1 MGGWMRSVVRH
12 FALGAVMAIAV
23 FSLTSCSQSQIYAMD
38 KVSGTY
44 FAIPKGWNKIVKSDL
59 DKAESKSTAENA
71 AEKLASVIWQEAYA
85 TSPKVAAPQVLN
97 LQAPEGAV
105 VYVRV
110 RNLNFEESNSIS
122 NNTLRNLIAPVT
134 TWLEDPE
141 NANPKFVLIDD
152 YERVEKAARGI
163 RTIYRL
169 ADDSGRSETVDQ
181 TVLLSED
188 RSRDY
193 ILLVRAKTKYYDK
206 HVDELL
212 AIGDSFTVRG
222 DK

>member
-1 MGGWMRSVVRH
+1 MKDLSKRISKGLILT
-12 FALGAVMAIAV
+12 FALFA
-23 FSLTSCSQSQIYAMD
+23 LTSCSQSQIYAMD
-38 KVSGTY
+38 KTSGTY
-44 FAIPKGWNKIVKSDL
+44 LVIPKGWNKITKADL
-59 DKAESKSTAENA
+59 AKAESKSTAPNA
-71 AEKLASVIWQEAYA
+71 AEKLANVIWQEAYS
-85 TSPKVAAPQVLN
+85 TSPKITASQVLN

-122 NNTLRNLIAPVT
+122 NNSLRNLIAPVT
-134 TWLEDPE
+134 SWLEDPSK
-141 NANPKFVLIDD
+141 ANPKFVLIDD
-152 YERVEKAARGI
+152 YERIEKAARGI
-163 RTIYRL
+163 RTIYTF
-169 ADDSGRSETVDQ
+169 ADDSGVSETVDQ
-181 TVLLSED
+181 TALLSED
-188 RSRDY
+188 RTRVY

>member
-1 MGGWMRSVVRH
+1 MQLQAKRLAIV
-12 FALGAVMAIAV
+12 ALITAGLVG
-23 FSLTSCSQSQIYAMD
+23 LTGCSQSQIYAMD

-44 FAIPKGWNKIVKSDL
+44 LAIPKGWNKIVKSDL
-59 DKAESKSTAENA
+59 DKAESKSTAPNA

-134 TWLEDPE
+134 TWLEDPD
-141 NANPKFVLIDD
+141 NANPKFILIDD
-152 YERVEKAARGI
+152 YERIEKAARGI
-163 RTIYRL
+163 RTIYTL
-169 ADDSGRSETVDQ
+169 ADDSGVSETVDQ

-188 RSRDY
+188 RTRVY

>member
-1 MGGWMRSVVRH
+1 MQLQAKRLAIV
-12 FALGAVMAIAV
+12 ALITAGLVG
-23 FSLTSCSQSQIYAMD
+23 LTGCSQSQIYAMD

-44 FAIPKGWNKIVKSDL
+44 LAIPKGWNKIVKSDL
-59 DKAESKSTAENA
+59 DKAESKSTAPNA

-85 TSPKVAAPQVLN
+85 TSPKVAVPQVLN

-134 TWLEDPE
+134 TWLEDPD

-152 YERVEKAARGI
+152 YERIEKAARGI
-163 RTIYRL
+163 RTIYTL
-169 ADDSGRSETVDQ
+169 ADDSGVSETVDQ

-188 RSRDY
+188 RTRVY

>member
-1 MGGWMRSVVRH
+1 
-12 FALGAVMAIAV
+12 
-23 FSLTSCSQSQIYAMD
+23 MD
-38 KVSGTY
+38 KASGTY
-44 FAIPKGWNKIVKSDL
+44 LAIPQGWNKIDKAEL
-59 DKAESKSTAENA
+59 DKAESKSTAPNA

-134 TWLEDPE
+134 TWLDDPD

-163 RTIYRL
+163 RTIYTL
-169 ADDSGRSETVDQ
+169 ADDSGVSETVDQ

-188 RSRDY
+188 RSRVY
-193 ILLVRAKTKYYDK
+193 ILLVRAKTKYYNK

>member
-1 MGGWMRSVVRH
+1 MQLQAKRLAIV
-12 FALGAVMAIAV
+12 ALITAGLVG
-23 FSLTSCSQSQIYAMD
+23 LTGCSQSQIYAMD

-44 FAIPKGWNKIVKSDL
+44 LAIPKGWNKIVKSDL
-59 DKAESKSTAENA
+59 DKAESKSTAPNA

-134 TWLEDPE
+134 TWLEDPD

-152 YERVEKAARGI
+152 YERIEKAARGI
-163 RTIYRL
+163 RTIYTL
-169 ADDSGRSETVDQ
+169 ADDSGVSETVDQ

-188 RSRDY
+188 RTRVY

>member
-1 MGGWMRSVVRH
+1 MQLQAKRLAIV
-12 FALGAVMAIAV
+12 ALITAGLVG
-23 FSLTSCSQSQIYAMD
+23 LTGCSQSQIYAMD

-44 FAIPKGWNKIVKSDL
+44 LAIPKGWNKIVKSDL
-59 DKAESKSTAENA
+59 DKAESKSTAPNA

-134 TWLEDPE
+134 TWLEDPD

-152 YERVEKAARGI
+152 YERIEKAARGI
-163 RTIYRL
+163 RTIYTL
-169 ADDSGRSETVDQ
+169 ADDSGVSETVDQ
-181 TVLLSED
+181 TVFLSED
-188 RSRDY
+188 RTRVY

>member
-1 MGGWMRSVVRH
+1 MQLQAKRLAIV
-12 FALGAVMAIAV
+12 ALITAGLVG
-23 FSLTSCSQSQIYAMD
+23 LTGCSQSQIYAMD

-44 FAIPKGWNKIVKSDL
+44 LAIPKGWNKIVKSDL
-59 DKAESKSTAENA
+59 DKAESKSTAPNA

-134 TWLEDPE
+134 TWLEDPD
-141 NANPKFVLIDD
+141 NANPIFVLIDD
-152 YERVEKAARGI
+152 YERIEKAARGI
-163 RTIYRL
+163 RTIYTL
-169 ADDSGRSETVDQ
+169 ADDSGVSETVDQ

-188 RSRDY
+188 RTRVY

>member
-1 MGGWMRSVVRH
+1 VGEKMRSVVRQL
-12 FALGAVMAIAV
+12 ALGAVMAISV
-23 FSLTSCSQSQIYAMD
+23 FGLAGCSQSQIYAMD
-38 KVSGTY
+38 KTSGTY
-44 FAIPKGWNKIVKSDL
+44 LAIPQGWNKIDKAEL

-134 TWLEDPE
+134 TWLEDPD

-163 RTIYRL
+163 RTIYTL
-169 ADDSGRSETVDQ
+169 ADDSGVSETVDQ

-188 RSRDY
+188 RSRVY
-193 ILLVRAKTKYYDK
+193 ILLVRAKTKYYNK

>member
-1 MGGWMRSVVRH
+1 MQLQAKRLAIV
-12 FALGAVMAIAV
+12 ALITAGLVG
-23 FSLTSCSQSQIYAMD
+23 LTGCAQSQIYAMD

-44 FAIPKGWNKIVKSDL
+44 LAIPKGWNKIVKSDL
-59 DKAESKSTAENA
+59 DKAESKSTAPNA

-134 TWLEDPE
+134 TWLEDPD

-152 YERVEKAARGI
+152 YERIEKAARGI
-163 RTIYRL
+163 RTIYTL
-169 ADDSGRSETVDQ
+169 ADDSGVSETVDQ

-188 RSRDY
+188 RTRVY

>member
-1 MGGWMRSVVRH
+1 M
-12 FALGAVMAIAV
+12 
-23 FSLTSCSQSQIYAMD
+23 
-38 KVSGTY
+38 
-44 FAIPKGWNKIVKSDL
+44 
-59 DKAESKSTAENA
+59 
-71 AEKLASVIWQEAYA
+71 
-85 TSPKVAAPQVLN
+85 
-97 LQAPEGAV
+97 QAPEGAV

-169 ADDSGRSETVDQ
+169 ADDSGISETVDQ

-188 RSRDY
+188 RSRVY